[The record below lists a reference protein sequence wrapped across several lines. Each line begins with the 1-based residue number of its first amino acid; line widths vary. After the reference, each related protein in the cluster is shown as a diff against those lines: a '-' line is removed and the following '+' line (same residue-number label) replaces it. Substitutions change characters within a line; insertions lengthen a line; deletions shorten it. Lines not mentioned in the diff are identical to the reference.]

1 MTLTLTMLRC
11 PNQVAPEMREVQ
23 GGEYSIGRG
32 AENDWVLHD
41 PERFLSKQHCV
52 LAFRS
57 GGWQIADLSTNGTF
71 LNRDSDPIG
80 RTTRDLND
88 GDRLRLGPYEIEV
101 RVSATP
107 GRQPAADPFAF
118 DPFAA
123 PRGQSDNPFAIDPL
137 AAPHPASPFEGDR
150 MLTGRQAEPFMPGQV
165 MAPPSVSLPADYEP
179 LAPEPPDPFVGST
192 TSDHSPHLG
201 DAFRAPRVTL
211 PDDWD
216 RDLLAAPFPPP
227 PAPLTPATPPPDVF
241 AASTAPLPVS
251 PAAGPPPVLP
261 MAAPEAAP
269 PVAAPQPAAST
280 APSAAASAD
289 LLAAFLRGAGV
300 EDARPGDPV
309 AAMTALGAA
318 LRATVSGL
326 RQALIARALVKSE
339 FRIEQTM
346 IRRSGN
352 NPLKFSADDDD
363 ALIALLGAGRHTD
376 MSAPEAIADALRD
389 IHLHELATMQAM
401 QAALRKLLGEFMP
414 DKLREAAGKGGLD
427 FTAAQTKARAWDT
440 FVAQHARILA
450 ALSDDFDS
458 VFGRAFAQAYE
469 QALSEVAE
477 QRAAQ

>member
-11 PNQVAPEMREVQ
+11 PDQVAPEMREVK

-32 AENDWVLHD
+32 AENDWILAD

-57 GGWQIADLSTNGTF
+57 GGWQIADVSTNGTF

-80 RTTRDLND
+80 RATRDLND

-101 RVSATP
+101 RVSATQP
-107 GRQPAADPFAF
+107 GRQQPTADPFAF

-123 PRGQSDNPFAIDPL
+123 PRGQTDNPFAIDPA
-137 AAPHPASPFEGDR
+137 AAPHQPSSFEGDR
-150 MLTGRQAEPFMPGQV
+150 MLVGRQAEPFMPGQV

-179 LAPEPPDPFVGST
+179 LSPDQPDPFIGPT
-192 TSDHSPHLG
+192 GSDHSPHLG
-201 DAFRAPRVTL
+201 DAFRAPRTTL

-227 PAPLTPATPPPDVF
+227 PAPLTQPDPPPDVF
-241 AASTAPLPVS
+241 AASAAPLPSPPAAAPLPVPTMAAPLAAAAPLPVS
-251 PAAGPPPVLP
+251 PMP
-261 MAAPEAAP
+261 AP
-269 PVAAPQPAAST
+269 P
-280 APSAAASAD
+280 AASAD

-309 AAMTALGAA
+309 AAMTSLGAA
-318 LRATVSGL
+318 MRATVSGL

-363 ALIALLGAGRHTD
+363 ALIGLLGAGRHTD
-376 MSAPEAIADALRD
+376 MAAPEAIADALRD

-401 QAALRKLLGEFMP
+401 QAALRKLLGEFLP

-427 FTAAQTKARAWDT
+427 FTAVQTKARAWDT
-440 FVAQHARILA
+440 FVAQHGRIVA

-469 QALSEVAE
+469 QALAEVAE

>member
-11 PNQVAPEMREVQ
+11 PNQVAPEMREVP

-32 AENDWVLHD
+32 AENDWILAD

-71 LNRDSDPIG
+71 LNSDSNPIG
-80 RTTRDLND
+80 PAARNLND

-101 RVSATP
+101 RVAATQP
-107 GRQPAADPFAF
+107 GRRHSVSDPFAY
-118 DPFAA
+118 
-123 PRGQSDNPFAIDPL
+123 DPL
-137 AAPHPASPFEGDR
+137 AAPPRAVTADPFGVDPVAVPDPASPFEGDR
-150 MLTGRQAEPFMPGQV
+150 MLVGRQADPFGPGQFL
-165 MAPPSVSLPADYEP
+165 ASPSVSLPADYEP
-179 LAPEPPDPFVGST
+179 LAPEPADPFVGPT
-192 TSDHSPHLG
+192 AADHSPHLG
-201 DAFRAPRVTL
+201 DAFRAPRATL
-211 PDDWD
+211 PEDWD
-216 RDLLAAPFPPP
+216 RDLLATPFPPP
-227 PAPLTPATPPPDVF
+227 PAPLMPPIPPSIAAAPAP
-241 AASTAPLPVS
+241 ASPVM
-251 PAAGPPPVLP
+251 PAA
-261 MAAPEAAP
+261 AAPAAP
-269 PVAAPQPAAST
+269 SD
-280 APSAAASAD
+280 D
-289 LLAAFLRGAGV
+289 LLVAFLRGAGL
-300 EDARPGDPV
+300 EDVRPGDPV

-318 LRATVSGL
+318 MRATVSGL

-376 MSAPEAIADALRD
+376 IAAPDAIADALRD

-401 QAALRKLLGEFMP
+401 QAALRQLLGEFMP
-414 DKLREAAGKGGLD
+414 DKLREAAEKAGLN
-427 FTAAQTKARAWDT
+427 FTAAQTKARAWDA
-440 FVAQHARILA
+440 FVAQHARFVA

-469 QALSEVAE
+469 RAVADVTE
-477 QRAAQ
+477 QKAAQ

>member
-32 AENDWVLHD
+32 AENDWVLPD
-41 PERFLSKQHCV
+41 PDRFLSKQHCV

-80 RTTRDLND
+80 PATRDLND

-101 RVSATP
+101 RVAATQP
-107 GRQPAADPFAF
+107 GRAHPAADPFAY

-123 PRGQSDNPFAIDPL
+123 PRAATADPFAVDPL
-137 AAPHPASPFEGDR
+137 AAPHPAAPFEGDR
-150 MLTGRQAEPFMPGQV
+150 MLVGRQADPFGPGQI
-165 MAPPSVSLPADYEP
+165 MGSPSVSLPADYEP
-179 LAPEPPDPFVGST
+179 LAPEPADPFIGPT
-192 TSDHSPHLG
+192 AADHSPHLG

-211 PDDWD
+211 PEDWD

-227 PAPLTPATPPPDVF
+227 AAPLTTPDPPP
-241 AASTAPLPVS
+241 A
-251 PAAGPPPVLP
+251 
-261 MAAPEAAP
+261 
-269 PVAAPQPAAST
+269 PVAAPAAPLPPPPAA
-280 APSAAASAD
+280 AMPPGASAD
-289 LLAAFLRGAGV
+289 LLAAFLRGAGL

-318 LRATVSGL
+318 MRATVSGL

-363 ALIALLGAGRHTD
+363 ALIALLGAGRRTD
-376 MSAPEAIADALRD
+376 MAAPEAIADALRD

-401 QAALRKLLGEFMP
+401 QAALRRLLGEFTP
-414 DKLREAAGKGGLD
+414 DKLRETAEKGGLN
-427 FTAAQTKARAWDT
+427 FTAVQTKARAWDA
-440 FVAQHARILA
+440 FVAQHARIVA

-469 QALSEVAE
+469 RALADVAE
-477 QRAAQ
+477 QKAAQ